1 MTASDALQQ
10 DWSHENMYAFPPFCL
25 IMRSLARAQGAEL
38 ILASH
43 LWPKQAWYPDLL
55 DLSVSLPVLFPMNP
69 SLLLGPR
76 GEIYPMIANQTR
88 TISRLACMKQSLQSE
103 GIPAEAS

>member
-1 MTASDALQQ
+1 
-10 DWSHENMYAFPPFCL
+10 
-25 IMRSLARAQGAEL
+25 MRSLARAQGAEL

-76 GEIYPMIANQTR
+76 GEIYPMIVNQTR